1 MEQST
6 HHRKLVEFLSSVVP
20 IRSQHAKRLV
30 SHDANC
36 NTYNYKYT
44 TSVEIVPICKVCC
57 I

>member
-1 MEQST
+1 M
-6 HHRKLVEFLSSVVP
+6 EFLSSVVP

-30 SHDANC
+30 SHDANS

>member
-1 MEQST
+1 MA

-30 SHDANC
+30 SHDANS